1 MAQSKRTRW
10 VEVISAIVTLAVAGG
25 LMYALLPL
33 LVRPDQQ
40 VVPPLPQSAADPTQ
54 AFLMV
59 FIAMTAVGA
68 PVTMA
73 IVLALIVRKLSAA
86 LPASSAAAPDTP
98 PKSAAKAARPAA
110 ESSQPKGLS
119 PREAMWWKIVATL
132 LVLVSMAGITVLLWP
147 TLVRLFS

>member
-1 MAQSKRTRW
+1 MTQSKQTRW
-10 VEVISAIVTLAVAGG
+10 VEVIGAIVTLAVAGG

-33 LVRPDQQ
+33 LVRPGQQ

-68 PVTMA
+68 PVTIA

-86 LPASSAAAPDTP
+86 LPASSAAAPTTAP
-98 PKSAAKAARPAA
+98 AKPSKPIAAAPK
-110 ESSQPKGLS
+110 ELS
-119 PREAMWWKIVATL
+119 PREAMRWKVIATL
-132 LVLVSMAGITVLLWP
+132 LVIISIAGITVLLWP